1 MSWIGRT
8 LGGYRI
14 ESEIGRGGMSRVY
27 RAYQPQLERWVAI
40 KVLMTSAAD
49 KQSFLDAFRREAKA
63 IAALRHPN
71 IVTVYDYGEQEE
83 TAYIV
88 MEFIPGG
95 ALSDLMKG
103 APMSWPEAAN
113 LIIPIARALAY
124 AHSQGVIHCDVKPSN
139 ILLQQANWP
148 LLADFGLLKILGSKI
163 IDQGVMSGTPAYIS
177 PEQAT
182 GDSITAHSDI
192 YSLGIVLY
200 ELLAGRL
207 PFRGDSPSQLIL
219 QRLLEPP
226 PLPSLFSEQISPHL
240 EQVMMRMIARHSADR
255 YPDMQA
261 VVEALVRIPG
271 ASSLDSVT
279 LAVPGSTT
287 ASLGGTK
294 TLNAHTSFLGDHL
307 IVPGTETILP
317 LPKKAEVVLGRADAR
332 SSKQPDIDL
341 EPHGA
346 IEAGV
351 SRLHARLIY
360 TDQGWMIEDMDST
373 NGTSVNMHPI
383 PARDPVRVRTGD
395 VIRCGRLPLV
405 FQEA

>member
-1 MSWIGRT
+1 VTWIGRV

-27 RAYQPQLERWVAI
+27 RAYQSQLERWVAI
-40 KVLMTSAAD
+40 KVLTTSAAD
-49 KQSFLDAFRREAKA
+49 KQAFLDAFRREAKA

-95 ALSDLMKG
+95 ALSDVMQG
-103 APMSWPEAAN
+103 TPMSWPEAAI

-163 IDQGVMSGTPAYIS
+163 MDPGVMSGTPAYIS

-182 GDSITAHSDI
+182 GDSITSQSDI

-226 PLPSLFSEQISPHL
+226 PPPSLYSQQISPHL
-240 EQVMMRMIARHSADR
+240 EQVIMRMMARHSADR
-255 YPDMQA
+255 YSDMQA

-271 ASSLDSVT
+271 ASTLDSVT

-287 ASLGGTK
+287 ASLSGTK
-294 TLNAHTSFLGDHL
+294 TLDAHSNFLGDHL
-307 IVPGTETILP
+307 IVPGTEAILP
-317 LPKKAEVVLGRADAR
+317 LPKKAEVVLGRADSRA
-332 SSKQPDIDL
+332 SKQPDIDL

-360 TDQGWMIEDMDST
+360 TDQGWMVEDLDST

-383 PARDPVRVRTGD
+383 APRKPVRVRSGD

-405 FQEA
+405 FHEA